1 MKTETRRQV
10 DDLQSRL
17 SRLQVTMLGVMEK
30 YGPMSRLEHLTVRNM
45 SMGSLLILLPFAPN
59 LRTLS
64 MKYREVAS
72 NSNSNADDAAVPNL
86 TDELFA
92 KIFQKNKFE
101 VFEQERPT
109 FPTSS
114 TYYIASLLQHLETL
128 LIWCKTLSTPTA
140 RWFVQNCPLLTELR
154 NLSFWDMGDEDGV
167 AVWREGRNRMPD
179 PVDVQF

>member
-1 MKTETRRQV
+1 M

-59 LRTLS
+59 LRTMS

-101 VFEQERPT
+101 
-109 FPTSS
+109 
-114 TYYIASLLQHLETL
+114 A
-128 LIWCKTLSTPTA
+128 
-140 RWFVQNCPLLTELR
+140 
-154 NLSFWDMGDEDGV
+154 
-167 AVWREGRNRMPD
+167 
-179 PVDVQF
+179 

>member
-1 MKTETRRQV
+1 M

-72 NSNSNADDAAVPNL
+72 SSSSNSSADDAAVPNL

-101 VFEQERPT
+101 
-109 FPTSS
+109 
-114 TYYIASLLQHLETL
+114 A
-128 LIWCKTLSTPTA
+128 
-140 RWFVQNCPLLTELR
+140 
-154 NLSFWDMGDEDGV
+154 
-167 AVWREGRNRMPD
+167 
-179 PVDVQF
+179 

>member
-1 MKTETRRQV
+1 M

-72 NSNSNADDAAVPNL
+72 SSSSNADDAAVPNL

-101 VFEQERPT
+101 
-109 FPTSS
+109 
-114 TYYIASLLQHLETL
+114 A
-128 LIWCKTLSTPTA
+128 
-140 RWFVQNCPLLTELR
+140 
-154 NLSFWDMGDEDGV
+154 
-167 AVWREGRNRMPD
+167 
-179 PVDVQF
+179 